1 MDRSRLIAGGV
12 CVWSLLTAASGF
24 ANSYA
29 GLLVPRIFVGVG
41 ESVLAPCSLSL
52 IPELFPPSLLAF
64 ASGCYLSAPHVGSG
78 FAHILA
84 GLTGNTLGWHASFWM
99 MGGAGLLMGVSV
111 PFLVRDPRQQ
121 AASLTLREAAR
132 KVRGSVRSSVG
143 FVGGCPAIGYCI
155 AGKFALGFTI
165 GCHAMVQPWLTNE
178 RGFSREDADLAHGTL
193 MLAIGVFSTPLVG
206 FVADQFAQRTG
217 KPKITLVAV
226 QVAVFK
232 LPVALCFFCLADPRS
247 GSFWVLYACFVA
259 LQSVSAPV
267 IATLQQLSPPTLRGS
282 IIGLALLALYLP
294 GMGMGNLVAGM
305 VADHFTAAGS
315 PYPYTIALASVYA
328 IGCPL
333 QAVSSLLCSPRPTP
347 HPSLQPPP
355 HSHFPTPTPHS
366 TTLRPSAV
374 VLFAGGVEVQSRSSG
389 RKWRQHHEV
398 DPCRRTGLGKLREG
412 SILILLI
419 SGVLVTTCGFWVDD
433 NTCVLLGRYA
443 IYTHQSAKSRQP
455 CSARLCSGPQR
466 GLWEA
471 S

>member
-1 MDRSRLIAGGV
+1 MSPVKPGDATLEPNETTGLKSGGTANPPERKATAAAWLTLSVLTILNILNFIDRFLPDAYANFIMDDLNISAMQLGILSGFGFTAIYSCLLLVTGTLSDCLDRARLIAGGV

-178 RGFSREDADLAHGTL
+178 RRFSREDADLAHGTL

-294 GMGMGNLVAGM
+294 GMGMGNLVAGL
-305 VADHFTAAGS
+305 VADHFTAAGN

-333 QAVSSLLCSPRPTP
+333 QALFYSLAAWRFKQDHRLASGG
-347 HPSLQPPP
+347 
-355 HSHFPTPTPHS
+355 
-366 TTLRPSAV
+366 SA
-374 VLFAGGVEVQSRSSG
+374 
-389 RKWRQHHEV
+389 
-398 DPCRRTGLGKLREG
+398 D
-412 SILILLI
+412 
-419 SGVLVTTCGFWVDD
+419 
-433 NTCVLLGRYA
+433 
-443 IYTHQSAKSRQP
+443 
-455 CSARLCSGPQR
+455 
-466 GLWEA
+466 
-471 S
+471 